1 MKKIVGI
8 WGAGLSGLIA
18 ANAFQDATIYESR
31 PASTD
36 GEHKALLRF
45 RTPAVGEFLGIPF
58 RRVRVH
64 KGIYLDG
71 RFCEPSVKVAN
82 MYSRK
87 VIAKLAD
94 RSIWSLEPVD
104 RYIAPEDLVGQLVA
118 RYAHR
123 IVWQYKIEAL
133 PMNRTEACHISTLP
147 MHVMHRLA
155 CQHEEEHESVDE
167 RVFFEKLPLQ
177 PFERQ
182 NITVNRYRLR
192 EPADVHQTVYFPGPE
207 TNVYRAS
214 ITGDMLIV
222 ESMGELQSGA
232 LPIACEAFDLYPT
245 SGMLENLGA
254 SSQERGKIA
263 PIDEGWRREFVYQ
276 LSQRHNIYSLGRF
289 ATWRNILL
297 DDVLQDVNVIRRLLN
312 ADAYSAVQHAAG

>member
-31 PASTD
+31 PASAD

-64 KGIYLDG
+64 KGIWLEG
-71 RFCEPSVKVAN
+71 RFVDPSIRVAN

-87 VIAKLAD
+87 VIGKLAD

-104 RYIAPEDLVGQLVA
+104 RYIAPEDLVGQLIE

-123 IVWQYKIEAL
+123 IFWQHKIEAL
-133 PMNRTEACHISTLP
+133 PDRAHGNTAYISTLP

-155 CQHEEEHESVDE
+155 SEWDE
-167 RVFFEKLPLQ
+167 KNVQSTFERMPLQ

-232 LPIACEAFDLYPT
+232 LPIACEAFDLHAT
-245 SGMLENLGA
+245 DSSLENLGA

-276 LSQRHNIYSLGRF
+276 LSQRHNVYSLGRF